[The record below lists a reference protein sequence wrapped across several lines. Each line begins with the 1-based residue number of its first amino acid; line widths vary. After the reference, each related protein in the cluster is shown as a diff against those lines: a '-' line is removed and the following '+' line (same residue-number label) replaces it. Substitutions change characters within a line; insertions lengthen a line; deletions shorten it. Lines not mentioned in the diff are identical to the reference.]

1 MHECPLVAISGL
13 FSIVRLSVRFT
24 PESRHSDAQERLG
37 LNKRTSAVLVADKDG
52 IRNAHLLNVLD
63 VMIFRRRQGLPG
75 WSRPRHVVVAKNV

>member
-1 MHECPLVAISGL
+1 MHECPLMAISGL

-52 IRNAHLLNVLD
+52 VLNAHLSIVLD
-63 VMIFRRRQGLPG
+63 VMILQRRQGLAG
-75 WSRPRHVVVAKNV
+75 